1 MTRAMNVRSE
11 SWESTNGFKSQS
23 TSEPITRPSDPSP
36 PFLAWVNVPGVQS
49 NIDTEFED
57 IDKVVAIHE
66 RNVQRREYIENARK
80 QVAERLPQEAVGI
93 AALRMRLGWSQQRLA
108 DEIGTSQPHI
118 ARIEAGRDILL
129 DTARRLASALR
140 VTLLDIDAAVRA
152 TQQK

>member
-1 MTRAMNVRSE
+1 MNVRSE

>member
-1 MTRAMNVRSE
+1 MNVRSE

-36 PFLAWVNVPGVQS
+36 PFLAWVNIPGVQS
-49 NIDTEFED
+49 NIDSEFED
-57 IDKVVAIHE
+57 IDKVVAAHE
-66 RNVQRREYIENARK
+66 RNEQRREYIENARR
-80 QVAERLPQEAVGI
+80 QVAERFPQETIGI

-129 DTARRLASALR
+129 DTARRLASALQ

-152 TQQK
+152 TRPK